1 MRLTRTLAL
10 LGAASIGLAGIAAAS
25 ATGAAEPA
33 TGARDIVLV
42 VDSTGLSESDW
53 ELQKRAYLAMLD
65 NRTAFPLDG
74 SVAVSFVQYA
84 ATATGGQA
92 SKVTLPLTKLTSE
105 GSLGKVTSAVATA
118 ARLQPEKP
126 GVDGLTAA
134 ASELSERGSKGS
146 PAYVCTSATA
156 PWDPQT
162 LTSGVA
168 AVRNAGA
175 TRLNVLALSTPTL
188 TPYVAAQAFGEAT
201 IGDGTILSAR
211 NVPQFGGLL
220 SNSCLLSALRL
231 EGIEVN
237 QVIQDWNNTIP
248 LAEYKDTIVRVFVE
262 TLLMTAGD
270 EVGGLLHGT
279 RDGTPLPG
287 SPLSAFNYNG
297 DAPADGDVANST
309 DRANLDLSINFRLPT
324 SWLSGDVTLTYE
336 APASIDCSGAAS
348 LARDCAVDVTFTPSA
363 DVPVDFVS
371 VPYEIAGITLEPT
384 DAALV
389 EQMYRTEDIF
399 PVQHVDFDFD
409 WIPWLITAGKPS
421 AQGVLSLMEIYTIL
435 EEGCALGDCDRYFYG
450 VVSGAGGGL
459 ANAVGGTAAMGFLNT
474 SSPTSATEYARNR
487 GPHEIAHML
496 GAHHVVNKAE
506 NGTKRV
512 SGTRFKKGWC
522 GEIAEMDAPDFP
534 YWTTFGTQE
543 QPTLGPMGI
552 DNSEIWGIT
561 PRLLTNW
568 SLNIVSPY
576 QVSPLMSYCGA
587 QDSSSHWRWPSKQT
601 YDVLTD
607 SLMDP
612 DYSGPGRTRAART
625 ADYILIRGQ
634 LNASSSRGVRFLP
647 IASGTFEPVAASG
660 SGSWSIRLLDRAGK
674 LLATRAFDMRE
685 SHGDAARPDGE
696 EPSEVLSFTVPFPS
710 ALAPRIG
717 RVQLLEGQRV
727 VATQRATSAAPQV
740 TISSPKLGAQL
751 NGDTVTITW
760 SATDTDSRQLTSSV
774 FYRTDATSHWSP
786 VAVDVPAMSV
796 TVPRKALEASTTGEF
811 MVVAT
816 DGLRFT
822 GATTGPVTVANNVPL
837 LELPSA
843 DGVLGADQNLILEA
857 LAWDAE
863 DGVLDQQITWTSS
876 LDGRL
881 GTGRVLDLRASDLTE
896 GVHTITVVAT
906 DSGKLSV
913 AKAYTITVT
922 RVFEDIKGPQAAGGR
937 SLR

>member
-10 LGAASIGLAGIAAAS
+10 LGAASIGLAGMAAAT
-25 ATGAAEPA
+25 ATGAAEQAP
-33 TGARDIVLV
+33 GARDIVLV

-53 ELQKRAYLAMLD
+53 EIQKRAYLAMLD
-65 NRTAFPLDG
+65 NRSAFPLDG
-74 SVAVSFVQYA
+74 STAVSFVQYA

-105 GSLGKVTSAVATA
+105 GSLGKVTSAIATA

-175 TRLNVLALSTPTL
+175 TRLNVLALSTPIL

-279 RDGTPLPG
+279 RDGAPLPG
-287 SPLSAFNYNG
+287 SPLSAFNWEG
-297 DAPADGDVANST
+297 DAPADGDVANSA
-309 DRANLDLSINFRLPT
+309 DRANLDLSINFQLPT

-336 APASIDCSGAAS
+336 APASIDCSSAPS
-348 LARDCAVDVTFTPSA
+348 SARDCAVDVTFTEST

-371 VPYEIAGITLEPT
+371 VPYEVAGITFEPT

-409 WIPWLITAGKPS
+409 WIPWPIVTGKPS
-421 AQGVLSLMEIYTIL
+421 AAAVLGVIEIYTIL

-450 VVSGAGGGL
+450 VVSGRGGGM
-459 ANAVGGTAAMGFLNT
+459 ANAVGGTAAMGFLDT
-474 SSPTSATEYARNR
+474 SSPTSAMEYARNR

-496 GAHHVVNKAE
+496 GAHHVVNRAE

-522 GEIAEMDAPDFP
+522 TEIAEMDAPEFP
-534 YWTTFGTQE
+534 YWTTFDSGDG
-543 QPTLGPMGI
+543 PTLGPMGI

-576 QVSPLMSYCGA
+576 DVSPLMSYCEA
-587 QDSSSHWRWPSKQT
+587 QDHSSHWRWPSKQT
-601 YDVLTD
+601 YTVLTD

-612 DYSGPGRTRAART
+612 DYAGPGRTSAART
-625 ADYILIRGQ
+625 ADYIVIRGQ
-634 LNASSSRGVRFLP
+634 LSASSPRGVRFLP
-647 IASGTFEPVAASG
+647 IASGTFEPVPASG

-717 RVQLLEGQRV
+717 RVQLLEGQRI

-740 TISSPKLGAQL
+740 SISSPKTGSQL

-760 SATDTDSRQLTSSV
+760 SATDTDSRHLTSSV
-774 FYRTDATSHWSP
+774 FYRTDAKSHWSP

-796 TVPRKALEASTTGEF
+796 TVPRKALEASATGEF

-822 GATTGPVTVANNVPL
+822 GATTGPVNVANNVPL

-876 LDGRL
+876 LDGTL
-881 GTGRVLDLRASDLTE
+881 GTGRVIDLRASDLTE

-922 RVFEDIKGPQAAGGR
+922 RVFEDIKGHQAAGGR

>member
-1 MRLTRTLAL
+1 M
-10 LGAASIGLAGIAAAS
+10 AAAS
-25 ATGAAEPA
+25 ATGAAERA
-33 TGARDIVLV
+33 AGARDIVLV

-65 NRTAFPLDG
+65 NRSTFPLDG
-74 SVAVSFVQYA
+74 SIAVSFVQYA

-105 GSLGKVTSAVATA
+105 GSLGKVTSAIATA

-211 NVPQFGGLL
+211 NVPQFGSLL
-220 SNSCLLSALRL
+220 SSSCLLPALRL

-248 LAEYKDTIVRVFVE
+248 LAEYKDTIVRVFLE
-262 TLLMTAGD
+262 SLLTISGD
-270 EVGGLLHGT
+270 QVSGLLHGT
-279 RDGTPLPG
+279 RDGAALPG
-287 SPLSAFNYNG
+287 SPLSPTNHDG
-297 DAPADGDVANST
+297 DVPVDADVANST
-309 DRANLDLSINFRLPT
+309 DRANYDLSLNFRLPT

-336 APASIDCSGAAS
+336 APATIDCSIAPS
-348 LARDCAVDVTFTPSA
+348 SARDCAVDVTFTEST

-371 VPYEIAGITLEPT
+371 VAYEVAGITLEPS

-409 WIPWLITAGKPS
+409 WLPWVLGSGKPTDE
-421 AQGVLSLMEIYTIL
+421 AVLSLLDLYALL
-435 EEGCALGDCDRYFYG
+435 EEGCLLGDCDQYFYG
-450 VVSGAGGGL
+450 VVPGSGGGL
-459 ANAVGGTAAMGFLNT
+459 ANDLPGTVAMGFLDT
-474 SSPTSATEYARNR
+474 SSDRLAKEYARNR

-496 GAHHVVNKAE
+496 GAHHVVNRAE
-506 NGTKRV
+506 NGTSRV
-512 SGTRFKKGWC
+512 RGTRLKNGWC
-522 GEIAEMDAPDFP
+522 TELGGLDAPEFP
-534 YWTTFGTQE
+534 YWTPFSGTDR
-543 QPTLGPMGI
+543 PTLGPMGV
-552 DNSEIWGIT
+552 DNSEIWGIA
-561 PRLLTNW
+561 PRLLD
-568 SLNIVSPY
+568 SYYLNVISPY
-576 QVSPLMSYCGA
+576 EVSPLMSYCSP
-587 QDSSSHWRWPSKQT
+587 QDANTHWRWPSKQT
-601 YDVLTD
+601 YAVLTD
-607 SLMDP
+607 TLMDP
-612 DYSGPGRTRAART
+612 DYAGPATVRDART
-625 ADYILIRGQ
+625 ANYVVIRGQ
-634 LNASSSRGVRFLP
+634 WAEGNARGTRFLP
-647 IASGTFEPVAASG
+647 IASGTFEPVPARG
-660 SGSWSIRLLDRAGK
+660 SGPWTIRLLDRGGK
-674 LLATRAFDMRE
+674 LLATRAFDMLE
-685 SHGDAARPDGE
+685 SHGDAAQPGGG
-696 EPSEVLSFTVPFPS
+696 EPSDLLSFAVPFPS

-727 VATQRATSAAPQV
+727 VATQRATTAAPQV
-740 TISSPKLGAQL
+740 SISSPKTGSQL
-751 NGDTVTITW
+751 SGDTVTITW

-774 FYRTDATSHWSP
+774 FYRTDAKSHWSP

-796 TVPRKALEASTTGEF
+796 TVPRKALEASATGEF

-822 GATTGPVTVANNVPL
+822 RAQTGAVTVANNTPI
-837 LELPSA
+837 LELPSVN
-843 DGVLGADQNLILEA
+843 GVLGADQNLILEA

-863 DGVLDQQITWTSS
+863 DGVLDEQITWTSS

-881 GTGRVLDLRASDLTE
+881 GTGRVLDLRAPDLSE

-906 DSGKLSV
+906 DSGKLSA
-913 AKAYTITVT
+913 AKTYTITIT
-922 RVFEDIKGPQAAGGR
+922 RVFEDIKRPQAAGGR

>member
-1 MRLTRTLAL
+1 MKLTRTIAV
-10 LGAASIGLAGIAAAS
+10 LGAASMAVAGIAAAS
-25 ATGAAEPA
+25 ATGAAETA
-33 TGARDIVLV
+33 DGVRDIVLV

-53 ELQKRAYLAMLD
+53 QLQKRAYLAMLD
-65 NRTAFPLDG
+65 SRTSFPLDG
-74 SVAVSFVQYA
+74 STAVSFVQYGA
-84 ATATGGQA
+84 SAGGGQA
-92 SKVTLPLTKLTSE
+92 SRVTVPLTKLTSE
-105 GSLGKVTSAVATA
+105 ESLGKVTSAIATA
-118 ARLQPEKP
+118 ARLQPDKP

-134 ASELSERGSKGS
+134 AAELSARGSKGA
-146 PAYVCTSATA
+146 PAYVCTSASAT
-156 PWDPQT
+156 WDPQT
-162 LTSGVA
+162 LSSGVA

-175 TRLNVLALSTPTL
+175 TRLNVLALSSATL
-188 TPYVAAQAFGEAT
+188 TPFVAAQAFGEAT

-220 SNSCLLSALRL
+220 ENSCLLSALRL

-262 TLLMTAGD
+262 TLLTTAGD

-279 RDGTPLPG
+279 RDGVPLSG
-287 SPLSAFNYNG
+287 SPLTAFNWEG

-399 PVQHVDFDFD
+399 PVQYVEFDFD

-421 AQGVLSLMEIYTIL
+421 AGGVLSLMEIYTIL

-450 VVSGAGGGL
+450 VVSGTGGGL
-459 ANAVGGTAAMGFLNT
+459 ANAVGGTAAMGFLDT
-474 SSPTSATEYARNR
+474 SSPTSALEYARNR
-487 GPHEIAHML
+487 GPHEIAHLL

-506 NGTKRV
+506 NGTKRE

-534 YWTTFGTQE
+534 YWTTFGTRDR
-543 QPTLGPMGI
+543 PTLGPMGI

-576 QVSPLMSYCGA
+576 QVSPLMSYCA
-587 QDSSSHWRWPSKQT
+587 PQDTSSHWRWPAKQT
-601 YDVLTD
+601 YEVLTD

-612 DYSGPGRTRAART
+612 AYSGPGRTRAART
-625 ADYILIRGQ
+625 AEYILIRGR
-634 LNASSSRGVRFLP
+634 LDEDGPGGVRFLP
-647 IASGTFEPVAASG
+647 IASGMFEPVGVSG
-660 SGSWSIRLLDRAGK
+660 SGSWSIRLLDRGGRI
-674 LLATRAFDMRE
+674 LATRAFDMQE
-685 SHGDAARPDGE
+685 SHGDAARPGGE
-696 EPSEVLSFTVPFPS
+696 EPPEVLSFTVPFPA
-710 ALAPRIG
+710 ALASRIG

-727 VATQRATSAAPQV
+727 VAAQRATSAAPQV
-740 TISSPKLGAQL
+740 NIRSPKTGSQL
-751 NGDTVTITW
+751 SADTLTITW
-760 SATDTDSRQLTSSV
+760 SATDTDSRDLTSSV
-774 FYRTDATSHWSP
+774 FYRTDAKSHWSP

-796 TVPRKALEASTTGEF
+796 TVPRKALEASATGEF
-811 MVVAT
+811 MVVTT

-822 GATTGPVTVANNVPL
+822 RAQTGAVNVANNAPL

-843 DGVLGADQNLILEA
+843 DGLLGADQNVTLEA
-857 LAWDAE
+857 LAWDVE
-863 DGVLDQQITWTSS
+863 DGVLDQQITWTSN
-876 LDGRL
+876 LDGKL
-881 GTGRVLDLRASDLTE
+881 GTGRILDLRAPDLSE
-896 GVHTITVVAT
+896 GIHTITVVAT
-906 DSGKLSV
+906 DSGKLS
-913 AKAYTITVT
+913 ATKTYTITVT
-922 RVFEDIKGPQAAGGR
+922 RVFEDITGPQAAGGR